1 MRAAKTMVWVGFG
14 VGAMIGLAAQARA
27 QAAPAAVKT
36 AEQGIDAERI
46 RAHVRFLA
54 DDLLEGR
61 GPGLR
66 GAEIAAKYMATQFA
80 LDGLK
85 PGGDNGTYL
94 QQVKF
99 VGMKVAAGKASYV
112 LEPKGKE
119 PIPLVYGDDYTVSD
133 QALGAVADFNVPI
146 VFVGYGVKAPEF
158 GWDDYAGVDVKGKVV
173 LCIVGDPPSDDPKF
187 FGGKALT
194 YYGRW
199 TYKFEEAARQGA
211 VGALII
217 HRTDLASY
225 GWDVVK
231 NSNTSEKT
239 YLAEDKNPK
248 LEAASWIQLDVAKKL
263 FAAAGLTREGTGYSN
278 STIVKVH
285 PGGHLEKDGRPISL
299 EGLTHSL
306 TAVAVTPVLQ
316 VDATVSEREKQAVI
330 QAVKRSGNGGPVI
343 DQPSFESLIDSA
355 GRKGF
360 KAQELPVN
368 LKAHVESVVRPFE
381 SANVV
386 GILPGADGGKGQAVM
401 YTAHYDH
408 LGFVPGMAGDNV
420 YNGAADNGTGCGILL
435 EEARAW
441 AGMSVTPPGGN
452 GVRLAHD
459 VIFAAVTAEEQGLL
473 GSEYLGQHPPVP
485 SRAISLDL
493 NYDMILPVGVPEE
506 INVNG
511 AQRTTIY
518 STVKETAKEFGL
530 KIVPDARPE
539 AGSYYRSDHFSLSR
553 VGIPA
558 FSIDT
563 GTKFEGHDAAWGVA
577 QEKDYNEHR
586 YHNFSDNYTPD
597 MDFAGNAKL
606 ARFGMDLGWRVLTA
620 KSAVE
625 WLPGDEFAA
634 ARTASEAK

>member
-1 MRAAKTMVWVGFG
+1 MRVAEMTGGVRLVS
-14 VGAMIGLAAQARA
+14 VGAMSLLVASAAAQAV
-27 QAAPAAVKT
+27 PAAVKT
-36 AEQGIDAERI
+36 AEQSIDAERI

-85 PGGDNGTYL
+85 PGGDNRTYL

-99 VGMKVAAGKASYV
+99 VGMKVAPGKASYA
-112 LEPKGKE
+112 LEPKGKAA
-119 PIPLVYGDDYTVSD
+119 IPLTYGEDYTVSD
-133 QALGAVADFNVPI
+133 QALGAVAEFDAPI

-173 LCIVGDPPSDDPKF
+173 LCIVGDPPSEDPKF

-248 LEAASWIQLDVAKKL
+248 LEAASWVQLEVAKRL
-263 FAAAGLTREGTGYSN
+263 FAAVGKDVTAEMEAAG
-278 STIVKVH
+278 K
-285 PGGHLEKDGRPISL
+285 
-299 EGLTHSL
+299 
-306 TAVAVTPVLQ
+306 
-316 VDATVSEREKQAVI
+316 
-330 QAVKRSGNGGPVI
+330 
-343 DQPSFESLIDSA
+343 
-355 GRKGF
+355 KGF
-360 KAQELPVN
+360 KAEVLPVT

-386 GILPGADGGKGQAVM
+386 GILPGADGGTRQALM

-408 LGFVPGMAGDNV
+408 LGFVPGMKGDNV
-420 YNGAADNGTGCGILL
+420 YNGAADNGTGCGLLL

-441 AGMSVTPPGGN
+441 AEM
-452 GVRLAHD
+452 GVRPPHD

-473 GSEYLGQHPPVP
+473 GSEYLGQHPPMP

-511 AQRTTIY
+511 AQRTSIY
-518 STVKETAKEFGL
+518 PTVEATAKEFGL

-563 GTKFEGHDAAWGVA
+563 GTKYERHDNAWGVA
-577 QEKDYNEHR
+577 QEKDYNENR
-586 YHNFSDNYTPD
+586 YHNFSDNYTP
-597 MDFAGNAKL
+597 
-606 ARFGMDLGWRVLTA
+606 
-620 KSAVE
+620 
-625 WLPGDEFAA
+625 
-634 ARTASEAK
+634 